1 MSVAVGKA
9 PDWKQWEGESAGEF
23 PLEQFLGAGTK
34 SAVFRT
40 QLAGD
45 RAAIKLIPSADPQA
59 DELIAQWDRVR
70 ALDNP
75 HFLEIHNTGKWE
87 NGGLSLA
94 YVVAE
99 YADENLGAVL
109 LERPLTG
116 DEVLEMLTPVA
127 AALEYLHG
135 QGLAHG
141 QLRPANIFAIDDTL
155 KLSSDSLYPVQV
167 SGDAARDMSALA
179 ATVVEALTRWPVT
192 FTAGDG
198 ELAIVSKLERTF
210 QEIVRNCSG
219 QSGRPQWSAAE
230 LADWLRSP
238 RVATP
243 ALSGPAMIH
252 ASASRRPKPTNFVLG
267 GVLSLVAVGTV
278 GAYMRYRSAEPPA
291 VTPPV
296 VKTSEQVPVPP
307 PPTPKQQSARKQ
319 PVKTELVKSEPV
331 KTEAAQSEPIT
342 SESRQPRSASA
353 VASVGQ
359 EQVVRQVLP
368 EITDKARQTVHGTV
382 VLVINVTVDPSG
394 EVTDASLRA
403 TGSKYLGKLALDA
416 ARKWRF
422 APGGPQERTIR
433 FEITRTDTKVYP
445 APK

>member
-23 PLEQFLGAGTK
+23 PLEQFLGAGKK

-45 RAAIKLIPSADPQA
+45 RAAIKLIPAADSQA
-59 DELIAQWDRVR
+59 DELIAQWDRAR

-75 HFLEIHNTGKWE
+75 HFLKIHNTGKWE

-94 YVVAE
+94 YVVTE

-109 LERPLTG
+109 LDRPLTG

-155 KLSSDSLYPVQV
+155 KLSSDSVYPVQA
-167 SGDAARDMSALA
+167 SGEVARDMSALA

-198 ELAIVSKLERTF
+198 ELAIVGKLERTF

-238 RVATP
+238 RVAMP
-243 ALSGPAMIH
+243 AFSGPMMLVP
-252 ASASRRPKPTNFVLG
+252 ASGSRRPKPTNYVLG

-291 VTPPV
+291 VIPPV
-296 VKTSEQVPVPP
+296 VKTTEQVPAPP
-307 PPTPKQQSARKQ
+307 PPAPKQQTGRKQ
-319 PVKTELVKSEPV
+319 PVKTELKSEPV
-331 KTEAAQSEPIT
+331 NTEAAKGGLIK
-342 SESRQPRSASA
+342 SESGQPRSAPA
-353 VASVGQ
+353 VASGGQ
-359 EQVVRQVLP
+359 EQVVHQVLP

-394 EVTDASLRA
+394 EVTDASLRP
-403 TGSKYLGKLALDA
+403 TGSKYLGKLALEA

-422 APGGPQERTIR
+422 APGGPQERSLR
-433 FEITRTDTKVYP
+433 FEITRTDTKVFP
-445 APK
+445 QK